1 MADRYNLATP
11 YKDKE
16 GNTKWNRVGVA
27 FPMKEKDGFILKFN
41 SLPIPVLGDNGQ
53 VETVVGMMPPFEDEE
68 GRNRKN

>member
-41 SLPIPVLGDNGQ
+41 SLPIPVLGDDGS
-53 VETVVGMMPPFEDEE
+53 VETVVGMFEENEE
-68 GRNRKN
+68 SRNRKN